1 MQYIYEME
9 NVQESKEKGKARM
22 DAYKEAM
29 EAKKA
34 EKEQEEGEQ
43 S

>member
-1 MQYIYEME
+1 MQYIYDME

-29 EAKKA
+29 EATERQNKKL
-34 EKEQEEGEQ
+34 
-43 S
+43 